1 MSNNILWI
9 PMVWKAVSERLHL
22 SMSVNHHQRT
32 KFYDYKIEK
41 NATYN
46 NNVIVKHQA
55 KICQR
60 IKTAGKLNL
69 LKKKGRKWRR

>member
-22 SMSVNHHQRT
+22 SKSVNHHQRT
-32 KFYDYKIEK
+32 NFYGYKNRKK

-46 NNVIVKHQA
+46 NNVTVKHQV

-60 IKTAGKLNL
+60 IKTAGKWNS
-69 LKKKGRKWRR
+69 